1 MTLMRAWFSVW
12 LVATILWLATL
23 LLFPNVILQFGFEHS
38 AWLYYGP
45 PLVPLIVGHFIKKL
59 FRCFRYEA
67 GHE

>member
-1 MTLMRAWFSVW
+1 MIPMRALFYVW

-23 LLFPNVILQFGFEHS
+23 LLFPNVILDMGVEHG

-59 FRCFRYEA
+59 FA
-67 GHE
+67 GFKY